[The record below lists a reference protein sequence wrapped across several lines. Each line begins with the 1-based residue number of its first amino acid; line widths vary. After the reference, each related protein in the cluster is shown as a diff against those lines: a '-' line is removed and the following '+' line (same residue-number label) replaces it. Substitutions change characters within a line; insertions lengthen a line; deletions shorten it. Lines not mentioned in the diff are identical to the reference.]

1 MLPMPILLRC
11 PVCYE
16 ALRSEHK
23 SAVCQNHHRFDRAR
37 QGYLNLLPSNKKR
50 SKNPG
55 DDQIMVEA
63 RTRFLNHGYYQPVV
77 DALIDNIKS
86 FGNEAPQRILD
97 AGCGEGYYTS
107 SLKEQLEDSS
117 VCGFDIAKPAI
128 LAASKR
134 NKAIEWLVASVSELP
149 LMDEQFD
156 TVISIFSRCDWSEFS
171 RVLKPGGHIVILT
184 PGQNH
189 LMALRRAIYDE
200 VRPYP
205 EDKRL
210 QGLPENLALLES
222 QTIHHRMMLENAQAI
237 MDLLAMTPHYWH
249 VNARQKEQLEQLGRL
264 ECELEMRLSV
274 VQHRH
279 TKTR

>member
-1 MLPMPILLRC
+1 MPILLRC

-16 ALRSEHK
+16 ALWSEPK
-23 SAVCQNHHRFDRAR
+23 SAVCQNNHRFDRAR
-37 QGYLNLLPSNKKR
+37 QGYLNLLPSSKKR

-55 DDQIMVEA
+55 DDQMMVEA

-77 DALIDNIKS
+77 DTLIDKLQS

-107 SLKEQLEDSS
+107 GIKEQLEDSA

-156 TVISIFSRCDWSEFS
+156 AVISIFSRSDWPEFS
-171 RVLKPGGHIVILT
+171 RVLKPGGHIVLLT

-210 QGLPENLALLES
+210 QDLPEGLALLES
-222 QTIHHRMMLENAQAI
+222 QTIHHLMMLENTQAI

-249 VNARQKEQLEQLGRL
+249 VNAGQKQQLEQLGQL

-274 VQHRH
+274 VQKRYPS
-279 TKTR
+279 T

>member
-1 MLPMPILLRC
+1 MSILLRC

-16 ALRSEHK
+16 TLRSEPK
-23 SAVCQNHHRFDRAR
+23 SAVCQNNHRFDRAR

-55 DDQIMVEA
+55 DDQMMVEA

-77 DALIDNIKS
+77 DALIDKIKS

-107 SLKEQLEDSS
+107 GIKEQLKDSA

-134 NKAIEWLVASVSELP
+134 NNAIEWLVASVSELP

-156 TVISIFSRCDWSEFS
+156 AVISIFSRSDWPEFA
-171 RVLKPGGHIVILT
+171 RVLKPGGHIVLLT

-210 QGLPENLALLES
+210 QDLPEDLALLES
-222 QTIHHRMMLENAQAI
+222 QTIHHLMMLENTQAI

-249 VNARQKEQLEQLGRL
+249 VNAGQKQQLEQLGQL

-274 VQHRH
+274 VQKRH
-279 TKTR
+279 PST

>member
-1 MLPMPILLRC
+1 MPILLRC

-16 ALRSEHK
+16 ALWSEPK
-23 SAVCQNHHRFDRAR
+23 SAVCQNNHRFDRAR

-55 DDQIMVEA
+55 DDQMMVEA

-77 DALIDNIKS
+77 DALIDKLKS
-86 FGNEAPQRILD
+86 FGNETPQRILD

-107 SLKEQLEDSS
+107 GIKEQLEDSA

-156 TVISIFSRCDWSEFS
+156 AVISIFSRSDWPEFS
-171 RVLKPGGHIVILT
+171 RVLKPGGHIVLLT

-210 QGLPENLALLES
+210 QDLPEDLALLES
-222 QTIHHRMMLENAQAI
+222 QTIHHLMMLENTQAI

-249 VNARQKEQLEQLGRL
+249 VNARQKQQLEQLGQL

-274 VQHRH
+274 VQKRYPL
-279 TKTR
+279 T

>member
-1 MLPMPILLRC
+1 MPILLRC
-11 PVCYE
+11 PVCFE
-16 ALRSEHK
+16 ALSPEQK
-23 SAVCQNHHRFDRAR
+23 SAVCKNNHQFDRAR

-55 DDQIMVEA
+55 DDQMMVEA
-63 RTRFLNHGYYQPVV
+63 RTRFLNHGYYQPVI
-77 DALIDNIKS
+77 DALIDKIQS
-86 FGNEAPQRILD
+86 FSPEAPQSILD

-107 SLKEQLEDSS
+107 AIQEKLEDSE

-134 NKAIEWLVASVSELP
+134 NKAIEWLVASVSDLP

-156 TVISIFSRCDWSEFS
+156 VIISIFSRTDWPEFS
-171 RVLKPGGHIVILT
+171 RVLKPGGHTVILT

-210 QGLPENLALLES
+210 QDLPANLCLLES
-222 QTIHHRMMLENAQAI
+222 QTIDHLMMLENSQAI

-249 VNARQKEQLEQLGRL
+249 INTRQKEQLEQLPQL

-274 VQHRH
+274 IQKRY
-279 TKTR
+279 TETQ

>member
-1 MLPMPILLRC
+1 MPILLRC
-11 PVCYE
+11 PICYE
-16 ALRSEHK
+16 ALSSEQK
-23 SAVCQNHHRFDRAR
+23 SAVCKNNHQFDRAR

-55 DDQIMVEA
+55 DDQMMVDA
-63 RTRFLNHGYYQPVV
+63 RARFLNHGYYQPVIE
-77 DALIDNIKS
+77 ALIDKIHTFSDQTNQS
-86 FGNEAPQRILD
+86 ILD

-107 SLKEQLEDSS
+107 EIKERLKGSE

-134 NKAIEWLVASVSELP
+134 NKTIEWLVASVSELP

-156 TVISIFSRCDWSEFS
+156 VVISIFSRSDWPEFS

-189 LMALRRAIYDE
+189 LMALRHAIYDE

-210 QGLPENLALLES
+210 QDLPKNLYLRES
-222 QTIHHRMMLENAQAI
+222 QSIRHLMMLENSQAI

-249 VNARQKEQLEQLGRL
+249 INARQKDQLEQLAQL

-274 VQHRH
+274 VQKRY
-279 TKTR
+279 TKTQ

>member
-1 MLPMPILLRC
+1 MPILLRC

-16 ALRSEHK
+16 ALWSEPK
-23 SAVCQNHHRFDRAR
+23 SAVCQNNHRFDRAR
-37 QGYLNLLPSNKKR
+37 QGYLNLLPSNKKH

-55 DDQIMVEA
+55 DDQMMVEA

-77 DALIDNIKS
+77 DALIDKIKS
-86 FGNEAPQRILD
+86 FGNEALQRILD

-107 SLKEQLEDSS
+107 GIKEQLKDSS

-156 TVISIFSRCDWSEFS
+156 AVISIFSRSDWPEFS
-171 RVLKPGGHIVILT
+171 RVLKPGGHIVLLT

-210 QGLPENLALLES
+210 QDLPEDLALLES
-222 QTIHHRMMLENAQAI
+222 QTIHHLMMLENTQAI

-249 VNARQKEQLEQLGRL
+249 VNAGQKQQLEQLGQL

-274 VQHRH
+274 VQKRYPL
-279 TKTR
+279 T

>member
-1 MLPMPILLRC
+1 MSILLRC

-16 ALRSEHK
+16 TLRSEPK
-23 SAVCQNHHRFDRAR
+23 SAVCQNNHRFDRAR

-55 DDQIMVEA
+55 DDQMMVEA

-77 DALIDNIKS
+77 DALIDKLKS

-107 SLKEQLEDSS
+107 GIKEQLEDSS

-149 LMDEQFD
+149 LMGEQFD
-156 TVISIFSRCDWSEFS
+156 AVISIFSRSDWPEFS
-171 RVLKPGGHIVILT
+171 RVLKPGGHIVLLT

-189 LMALRRAIYDE
+189 LMALRCAIYDE

-210 QGLPENLALLES
+210 QDLPEDLALLES
-222 QTIHHRMMLENAQAI
+222 QTIHHLMMLENTQAI

-249 VNARQKEQLEQLGRL
+249 VNAGQKQQLEQLGQL

-274 VQHRH
+274 VQKHH
-279 TKTR
+279 PSA

>member
-1 MLPMPILLRC
+1 MPILLRC
-11 PVCYE
+11 PVCFE
-16 ALRSEHK
+16 ALSPEQK
-23 SAVCQNHHRFDRAR
+23 SAVCKNNHQFDRAR

-55 DDQIMVEA
+55 DDQMMVEA
-63 RTRFLNHGYYQPVV
+63 RTRFLNHGYYQPVI
-77 DALIDNIKS
+77 DALIDKIQS
-86 FGNEAPQRILD
+86 FSPEAPQSILD

-107 SLKEQLEDSS
+107 AIQEKLEDSE

-134 NKAIEWLVASVSELP
+134 NKAIEWLVASVSDLP

-156 TVISIFSRCDWSEFS
+156 VIISIFSRSDWPEFS

-189 LMALRRAIYDE
+189 LMALRLAIYDE

-210 QGLPENLALLES
+210 QDLPEHLYLLES
-222 QTIHHRMMLENAQAI
+222 QTIDHMMMLENSQAI

-249 VNARQKEQLEQLGRL
+249 INARQKEQLERLDQL

-274 VQHRH
+274 VQKRY
-279 TKTR
+279 TETQ

>member
-1 MLPMPILLRC
+1 MPILLRC
-11 PVCYE
+11 PICYE
-16 ALRSEHK
+16 ALSSEQK
-23 SAVCQNHHRFDRAR
+23 NAECKNNHQFDRAR

-63 RTRFLNHGYYQPVV
+63 RTRFLNHGYYQPVI
-77 DALIDNIKS
+77 DALIDKIHS
-86 FGNEAPQRILD
+86 FSNKPPQRILD

-107 SLKEQLEDSS
+107 AIKERLEDSE

-128 LAASKR
+128 LAASRR
-134 NKAIEWLVASVSELP
+134 NKTIEWLVASVSELP

-156 TVISIFSRCDWSEFS
+156 VVISIFSRSDWPEFS
-171 RVLKPGGHIVILT
+171 RVLKPGGHIIILT

-189 LMALRRAIYDE
+189 LMALRHAIYDE

-210 QGLPENLALLES
+210 QDLPENLRLLES
-222 QTIHHRMMLENAQAI
+222 QTIDHLMMLENTQAI

-249 VNARQKEQLEQLGRL
+249 VNARQKEQLEQLAQL

-274 VQHRH
+274 LQKR
-279 TKTR
+279 